1 MLSKVESQQ
10 GDLTAT
16 ETYTY
21 DNYKRLKK
29 KVDQIAVY
37 GITYDYTYDNLGRVL
52 TESKKVENMLQMN
65 HTVKVKKHYKKRLLV
80 EVDRCQ
86 HQPVAQRV

>member
-29 KVDQIAVY
+29 KVDQISVY
-37 GITYDYTYDNLGRVL
+37 GVTYDYTYDNLGRVL

-65 HTVKVKKHYKKRLLV
+65 HTVKVKKNYKKRLLV